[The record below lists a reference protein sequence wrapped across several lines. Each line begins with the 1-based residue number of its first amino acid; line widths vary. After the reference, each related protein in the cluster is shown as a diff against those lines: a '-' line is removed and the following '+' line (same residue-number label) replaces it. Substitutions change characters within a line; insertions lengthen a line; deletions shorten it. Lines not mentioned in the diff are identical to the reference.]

1 MARKKNLT
9 EDQIQEILDLYKT
22 REFSKNEI
30 AGRYGVSVSR
40 IAYMTAGMPE
50 PYKQRD
56 KAYRE
61 LSLTEH
67 ILESFDNDTKALI
80 ETINANIYGNRN
92 VKDACY
98 EVVQGGCLLV
108 YYTQVNDYLK
118 YLKCDSGDDYV
129 NWEVYKKI
137 VAERMNKMY
146 ETFKKK
152 EEN

>member
-30 AGRYGVSVSR
+30 AARYGVSISR

-50 PYKQRD
+50 PYKQRE

-67 ILESFDNDTKALI
+67 ILESFDDDTKALI
-80 ETINANIYGNRN
+80 ETIDANKYGNRT
-92 VKDACY
+92 VKEACNG
-98 EVVQGGCLLV
+98 VIQGGCLLV
-108 YYTQVNDYLK
+108 YYEQVNEYLK
-118 YLKCDSGDDYV
+118 ELKCDSGDDYI

-137 VAERMNKMY
+137 VSERMRKMY
-146 ETFKKK
+146 ETFKQ
-152 EEN
+152 EEK

>member
-1 MARKKNLT
+1 MARKKYLT

-30 AGRYGVSVSR
+30 AGRFRVSVSR

-80 ETINANIYGNRN
+80 GTIDANIYGNRN
-92 VKDACY
+92 LKDACN

-108 YYTQVNDYLK
+108 YYGQVNEYLK
-118 YLKCDSGDDYV
+118 ELKCDSGDDYI
-129 NWEVYKKI
+129 NWDVYKKI
-137 VAERMNKMY
+137 VSERMRKMY
-146 ETFKKK
+146 EAFKKK
-152 EEN
+152 EEK

>member
-9 EDQIQEILDLYKT
+9 EDQIQEILHLYKT

-40 IAYMTAGMPE
+40 IAYMTPGMPE
-50 PYKQRD
+50 PHKQRH
-56 KAYRE
+56 KASRE

-67 ILESFDNDTKALI
+67 ILESFDNDTKALV

-92 VKDACY
+92 AKDACY

-118 YLKCDSGDDYV
+118 NLKCDSGDDYV

>member
-1 MARKKNLT
+1 MARKKYLT

-30 AGRYGVSVSR
+30 AGRFGVSVSR

-80 ETINANIYGNRN
+80 GTIDANIYGNRN
-92 VKDACY
+92 LKDACN
-98 EVVQGGCLLV
+98 EVVRGGCLLV
-108 YYTQVNDYLK
+108 YYGQVNEYLK
-118 YLKCDSGDDYV
+118 ELKCDSGDDYI
-129 NWEVYKKI
+129 NWDVYKKI
-137 VAERMNKMY
+137 VSERMRKMY
-146 ETFKKK
+146 EAFKKK
-152 EEN
+152 EEK